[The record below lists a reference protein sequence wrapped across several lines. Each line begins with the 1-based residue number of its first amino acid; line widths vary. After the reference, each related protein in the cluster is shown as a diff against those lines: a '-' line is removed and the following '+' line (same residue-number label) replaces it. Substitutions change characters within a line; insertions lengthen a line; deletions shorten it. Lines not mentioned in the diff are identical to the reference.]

1 MTRSQRSLGSSRKAH
16 CVRHRFIWVETR
28 WNKASWSKKGKD
40 IRRHTHTHTET
51 YRDKLILVP
60 QALMDKS
67 WKSHSPSIWP
77 RSQIAAP
84 FARFR
89 DLLKALCPHHSPKTS
104 KMSETRETC
113 KGSVKH
119 AQQVTKMQ
127 ARWIKKHPINL
138 LQKTN
143 SWKSSLQKVRNHGCL
158 DKVWKSCDRF
168 AERSTTT
175 HKSKWESRPTR
186 KHEPKQI
193 WPIFSI
199 GAFFG
204 QRSVLGD
211 HDDVSEWSRH
221 LTPIEWANAR
231 VPPTLLWSPN
241 KTLRKG
247 WKARKR
253 QPWSVNKTVWRAAS
267 ERLGFEG

>member
-16 CVRHRFIWVETR
+16 WARHRFIWVETR

-40 IRRHTHTHTET
+40 IRRHTHTET

-119 AQQVTKMQ
+119 AQKVTKTQ
-127 ARWIKKHPINL
+127 ARWIKKRPINL

-143 SWKSSLQKVRNHGCL
+143 SWKSSLQKVRNHGYPN
-158 DKVWKSCDRF
+158 KVWKSCDRF
-168 AERSTTT
+168 AQRSTTT
-175 HKSKWESRPTR
+175 HKSEWESRPTR

-204 QRSVLGD
+204 QRSILCD

-221 LTPIEWANAR
+221 LTPIEWANAW

-247 WKARKR
+247 LGGSQTAALKR
-253 QPWSVNKTVWRAAS
+253 QHDSV
-267 ERLGFEG
+267 